1 MTFTRFVEV
10 GRVCFI
16 NYGPNYGK
24 LCTIVDILDENKVLV
39 EGPISL
45 TGVKRQVLPLKRLY
59 LTKLTMSIP
68 RGASVSAVQAAWNN
82 EKIQEKWEESAW
94 AKKLAKRAAK
104 ASMNDFQRFSAMIE
118 KRKARAVKA

>member
-1 MTFTRFVEV
+1 MLPSLLFRLLGTT
-10 GRVCFI
+10 VC
-16 NYGPNYGK
+16 
-24 LCTIVDILDENKVLV
+24 LLV
-39 EGPISL
+39 
-45 TGVKRQVLPLKRLY
+45 VRHCV
-59 LTKLTMSIP
+59 
-68 RGASVSAVQAAWNN
+68 